1 MLQAYNMNTS
11 EIIKILSERINK
23 PQIEVKGILN
33 SVIDIF
39 KNHLDNHDRFTI
51 PGFGTF
57 DTAARSPRK
66 TFNPHYKKMMLLPK
80 KIVAVF
86 RPAKALREKT
96 K

>member
-1 MLQAYNMNTS
+1 MNTS
-11 EIIKILSERINK
+11 EIIKILSQKLSK
-23 PQIEVKGILN
+23 PQNEVKGLLN
-33 SVIDIF
+33 SAISIF
-39 KNHLDNHDRFTI
+39 KEHLSNHDRFTV

-66 TFNPHYKKMMLLPK
+66 SYNPHFKKMTLLPK

-86 RPAKALREKT
+86 RPSKSLKEKT

>member
-1 MLQAYNMNTS
+1 MNTS
-11 EIIKILSERINK
+11 EVIKILSERLAK
-23 PQIEVKGILN
+23 PQTEIKGVLHSVFEV
-33 SVIDIF
+33 F
-39 KNHLDNHDRFTI
+39 KQHLSNHDRFTI

-66 TFNPHYKKMMLLPK
+66 TYNPHFKKMMLLPK

-86 RPAKALREKT
+86 RPSKALKDKT

>member
-1 MLQAYNMNTS
+1 MNTG
-11 EIIKILSERINK
+11 EIIKILSEKLNK
-23 PQIEVKGILN
+23 PQTEVKGILN
-33 SVIDIF
+33 SVISVF
-39 KNHLDNHDRFTI
+39 KDHLANHDRFTI

-66 TFNPHYKKMMLLPK
+66 TYNPHYKKMMLLPK

-86 RPAKALREKT
+86 RPAKSLRDKT